1 LEEHSG
7 NVRIQH
13 LPKEDRAGLL
23 DPPVQTNRFG
33 YLLLESIDEAL
44 ADLLGRRSRD
54 LIYDHLAT
62 QYRYGREEIPLK
74 IHEFYEFLESMFSSG
89 SRTIGRT
96 IIRRLCDKLG
106 YEFVN
111 VPGFEFFDYLDALR
125 ARSERDAD
133 NRERLSQA
141 ASFKP

>member
-1 LEEHSG
+1 MDEHDEKL
-7 NVRIQH
+7 RIQP
-13 LPKEDRAGLL
+13 LSKEDRALTFGLPL
-23 DPPVQTNRFG
+23 HTSRFN

-54 LIYDHLAT
+54 QIYDHLAT
-62 QYRYGREEIPLK
+62 HYRYGREEIPTK
-74 IHEFYEFLESMFSSG
+74 IVEFYDFLEKMFSSA
-89 SRTIGRT
+89 SRTVGRT
-96 IIRRLCDKLG
+96 IIRRLSDKLG

-133 NRERLSQA
+133 RRERASHGPLSR
-141 ASFKP
+141 P